1 MTYYK
6 LYPENAMPFK
16 ADLIAMEEAKQRS
29 ELQQLRV
36 LVQQMAQELEKQNTL
51 SKEQDK
57 IIKQLTGELQKSNR
71 MFNALQKEYS
81 DKITVQNEFVM
92 DLMGRQQQ
100 GGKRE

>member
-1 MTYYK
+1 
-6 LYPENAMPFK
+6 
-16 ADLIAMEEAKQRS
+16 
-29 ELQQLRV
+29 
-36 LVQQMAQELEKQNTL
+36 
-51 SKEQDK
+51 
-57 IIKQLTGELQKSNR
+57 